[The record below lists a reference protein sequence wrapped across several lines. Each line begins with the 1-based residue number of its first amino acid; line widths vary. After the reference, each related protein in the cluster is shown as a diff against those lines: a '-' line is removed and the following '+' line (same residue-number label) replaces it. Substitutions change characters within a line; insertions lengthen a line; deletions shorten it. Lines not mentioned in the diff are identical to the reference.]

1 MNRKLMDGVLRR
13 RLRRSLLRTGMTG
26 AAALLIAMGILALS
40 CAAAGYDAA
49 GTFRQFFLGPVES
62 SYEIGEVLLECVP
75 LLFTG
80 TAVCIMNRCGQFNM
94 FVEGGFFLG
103 AFVAGVLA
111 PALPAGMPM
120 IPVLCLLAAALVC
133 GALGY
138 IPAKMKASL
147 GVDEFVSS
155 LMLNY
160 IVFWVVMYL
169 LHEVFG
175 DPDAVNKTRYL
186 EDYMKLPFLDE
197 SIRLSGNLLIAAG
210 ACLLGGLFLFRTK
223 WGYTIRMT
231 GDNPRFAGYSGL
243 RSGQAVVYSQVI
255 GAMTA
260 GFGGAAF
267 LLGSYYRFEWTA
279 LPNYGFDGFVVAI
292 IAGNNPFYVP
302 FAALFLS
309 YLRVGALQTARMGS
323 VPNELIY
330 VIQAVMIILF
340 GAKTFGD
347 MLKRRGGKKV

>member
-1 MNRKLMDGVLRR
+1 MNKLTTNTWQRNLGD
-13 RLRRSLLRTGMTG
+13 SLLRTAITG
-26 AAALLIAMGILALS
+26 AIALTIAMAILAIS
-40 CAAAGYDAA
+40 CSATGYDIPS
-49 GTFRQFFLGPVES
+49 TFRQFFLGPVES
-62 SYEIGEVLLECVP
+62 AYEIGEILLECVP

-94 FVEGGFFLG
+94 FVEGSFFLG

-111 PALPAGMPM
+111 PMLPAGMPF
-120 IPVLCLLAAALVC
+120 IPLVCLLAAILIC
-133 GALGY
+133 GAFGY
-138 IPAKMKASL
+138 IPAKMKSKL
-147 GVDEFVSS
+147 GVDEFVTS

-175 DPDAVNKTRYL
+175 DPDTVNKTRYL
-186 EDYMKLPFLDE
+186 EDFMKLPFLNEDM
-197 SIRLSGNLLIAAG
+197 RLSSSLLIALAV
-210 ACLLGGLFLFRTK
+210 CLLGGLVLFRTK

-231 GDNPRFAGYSGL
+231 GDNPKFAAYSGL
-243 RSGQAVVYSQVI
+243 KNQKAVVYSQI
-255 GAMTA
+255 MGAMIA

-267 LLGSYYRFEWTA
+267 LLGNYYRFEWTA

-292 IAGNNPFYVP
+292 IAGNNPLSVP
-302 FAALFLS
+302 FAALFLA

-330 VIQAVMIILF
+330 VIQAVIIILF
-340 GAKTFGD
+340 GAKTFGQ
-347 MLKRRGGKKV
+347 MLKRRGGKKA